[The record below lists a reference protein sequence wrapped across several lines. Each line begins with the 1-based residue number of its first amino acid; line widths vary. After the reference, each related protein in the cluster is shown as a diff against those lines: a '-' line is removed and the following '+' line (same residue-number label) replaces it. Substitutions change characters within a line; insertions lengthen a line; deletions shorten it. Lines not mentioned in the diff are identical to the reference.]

1 MTLAAG
7 RGATLGART
16 CLGPYEIVAAAGAGG
31 MGEVYKARDTRLGRT
46 VALKV
51 LPPDAAADPERRRR
65 FEQEA
70 RAVSALNHPHIC
82 VLYDIG
88 SEDDVHF
95 LVMEYL
101 DGETLADRLKK
112 GPLPLAKVLEYGRQI
127 ADALSMAHRHGVV
140 HRDLKP
146 SNVMLTPD
154 GAKLLDFG
162 LAKLKVAER
171 SASSTSMT
179 ATAWPVSD
187 PITDDRTMLGTV
199 SYMAPEQ
206 LEGGNIDARAD
217 LFAFGAVLY
226 EMLTARR
233 AFEGKSPA
241 TVIAAILAGE
251 PPRLADVQPLAP
263 AAVAR
268 VIATCLQK
276 DPNDRWQT
284 AHDLRLQLE
293 AIADDARA
301 GRRWRGASLRRLLW
315 PAAVALM
322 LAATAF
328 TGLLIRGG
336 PSPAPSPSVRFTITL
351 PSGTSFGDQ
360 PNLAV
365 SPDGR
370 YIAYTAKP
378 RGASTRLWLRA
389 MDATESRELPETAGA
404 QFPFWAPD
412 SQAVGFIAGGAL
424 RRIDLRDARPRVIAT
439 LSPQQQVGSAAW
451 GPGDVV
457 VFASGTALFRVPAQG
472 GEATLIAERPQ
483 RFRGIR
489 GFLPDG
495 RALVSEWNAA
505 ASFWSAFAVPL
516 DGSADVAHIA
526 DGFAVHAARDRL
538 LLVRDGMLIA
548 QPFDSRAQRVPGDTT
563 MLAEAVDAWD
573 AAASAGELLV
583 YKPRPRTQLAWFDRS
598 GHRVGAL
605 GSAATD
611 YLWLS
616 VSPDGARAAVERGR
630 PIEVGDIW
638 LFDIARPSAPLRLS
652 NNGARHSDP
661 VWSGDGRQVAYA
673 SIGAGRSAIYRRSVA
688 DGGDERLV
696 VQLETPAWPT
706 DWTADGRYLVVAT
719 PAFGKSGSSMDV
731 AVIATEGGQGLRPLI
746 ATEANEAQARVSPD
760 GHWIAYTSD
769 ESGRPEI
776 YVQRFLEPGERI
788 GVSTGGGAEPVWRH
802 DGRELFYLDLDRRL
816 MSVPMQTGSHISA
829 GEPRPLFELPSYGFD
844 IFYGVRNVY
853 DASPDGN
860 RFLVLTRDEREASSL
875 TVVTNFT
882 SALAQSRK

>member
-7 RGATLGART
+7 RGVSLEART
-16 CLGPYEIVAAAGAGG
+16 CLGPYEIVSAAGAGG

-51 LPPDAAADPERRRR
+51 LPAEAAADPERRRR

-82 VLYDIG
+82 VLHDIG
-88 SEDDVHF
+88 SDGDVHF

-101 DGETLADRLKK
+101 DGETLAERLKR
-112 GPLPLAKVLEYGRQI
+112 GPLSLAQTLEYGAQI
-127 ADALSMAHRHGVV
+127 ADALNRAHRQGIV

-146 SNVMLTPD
+146 SNVMLTGS

-162 LAKLKVAER
+162 VAKLKGAEP
-171 SASSTSMT
+171 SASTSVT
-179 ATAWPVSD
+179 GTGWPLSD
-187 PITDDRTMLGTV
+187 PITAGPTILGTI

-206 LEGGNIDARAD
+206 LEGGDVDARAD

-241 TVIAAILAGE
+241 SVIASILAGE
-251 PPRLADVQPLAP
+251 PPRLLEVRPLAP
-263 AAVAR
+263 TAVAR
-268 VIATCLQK
+268 VIATCLEK

-293 AIADDARA
+293 AIADDAGT
-301 GRRWRGASLRRLLW
+301 GRRWRGASLRRLRW
-315 PAAVALM
+315 PATIALLLSSIG
-322 LAATAF
+322 LA
-328 TGLLIRGG
+328 GWLIRGR
-336 PSPAPSPSVRFTITL
+336 PLAAPGPSVRFTIAL
-351 PSGTSFGDQ
+351 PSGASFGDQ

-370 YIAYTAKP
+370 YLAYTAKL
-378 RGASTRLWLRA
+378 RGSSTRLWLRA

-412 SQAVGFIAGGAL
+412 SQAVGFISGGAL
-424 RRIDLRDARPRVIAT
+424 RRIDLQDAKPRVIAT

-489 GFLPDG
+489 GFMPDG
-495 RALVSEWNAA
+495 RALVSEWDAA

-516 DGSADVAHIA
+516 DRSGSVAKIA
-526 DGFAVHAARDRL
+526 GGFAVHAGPERL

-548 QPFDSRAQRVPGDTT
+548 QPFDSRTQRTHGDPT

-573 AAASAGELLV
+573 AAASGEELLV
-583 YKPRPRTQLAWFDRS
+583 YRPRPRTQLAWFDRA
-598 GHRVGAL
+598 GRRVGTL
-605 GSAATD
+605 GSPETD

-638 LFDIARPSAPLRLS
+638 LFDLARPSAPLRLGTR
-652 NNGARHSDP
+652 GARQSDP
-661 VWSGDGRQVAYA
+661 VWSGDGRHVAYA
-673 SIGAGRSAIYRRSVA
+673 SIGAGRNGIYRRSV
-688 DGGDERLV
+688 GGNEELII
-696 VQLETPAWPT
+696 QLDTPAWPT
-706 DWTADGRYLVVAT
+706 DWTADGRHLVVAT
-719 PAFGKSGSSMDV
+719 PAFGQSGSSMDV
-731 AVIATEGGQGLRPLI
+731 AIIATEGGQGLQPLL

-760 GHWIAYTSD
+760 GRWIAYTSD
-769 ESGRPEI
+769 ESGRPEV
-776 YVQRFLEPGERI
+776 YVQRFPEPGERI
-788 GVSTGGGAEPVWRH
+788 GVSVGGGAQPAWRR

-816 MSVPMQTGSHISA
+816 MSVPMQTGLHVNA
-829 GEPRPLFELPSYGFD
+829 GTPRPLFELPSYGFD

-853 DASPDGN
+853 DVAPDGN

-875 TVVTNFT
+875 TVVTNFIG
-882 SALAQSRK
+882 ALAAPRD